1 MAAGVD
7 STVDSA
13 VNAPAG
19 ASLRLHLLGSLAIT
33 RDAHAVA
40 LPASRKLRALLAYLV
55 LAPRPVGRSRLC
67 ELLWEGPN
75 DPRGELRGCL
85 SKIRSAIETPERRRV
100 IALEDTVQLDL
111 SDCFVDVLEIERA
124 IGAGLESMSVERK
137 RDLVSLFAG
146 DFLHGL
152 EIPDSPMFA
161 GWLTAQRRRFRG
173 CQAALLE
180 QLSQGEDDQA
190 LVYLDQWLQLAPFDR
205 RAHENLLRGL
215 ARRGQR
221 REGEEHL
228 AAAASLFEAEGLD
241 AAPLRAA
248 WRDSLAR
255 DRSAPAGPSVIAP
268 ATAVTLVPGVPDSTA
283 QRASIA
289 VMPFV
294 DPASERSG
302 RGGIAEALAY
312 DVTVRLAKL
321 RSMFVIAQ
329 GSVFALHERRIGAEE
344 AGRMLNVDYVVGGTA
359 RLIGERLSVSVEL
372 IETRSARVVWS
383 EVLNQKLD
391 DAFKVLDE
399 IGDRIV
405 SSIAGEIETVERNRA
420 ILRPPNSLN
429 AWEAHHRGLWHMY
442 RFTSAEN
449 AQARHFFE
457 TALRLDPSFA
467 RAHAALS
474 FTYFQEAFQGWGPR
488 AEATE
493 RAYATAS
500 QSLLVDERDPAA
512 HGAMGRALWLRGRN
526 QPAIESLE
534 RAADLS
540 PNFSLAH
547 YTHGFVHAQAGDP
560 EAAILAL
567 DRARSLSPYDPMV
580 FAMLASRAMALVRA
594 GRYREAAEW
603 AVKGASRPTARAHIQ
618 AIAAYCLA
626 LSGSLDEAR
635 TLAATIRQMAPGY
648 SITDFLTAFQFDA
661 TGVER
666 FRWAAERLGM
676 G

>member
-7 STVDSA
+7 LSVD
-13 VNAPAG
+13 APASV
-19 ASLRLHLLGSLAIT
+19 SLRVHLLGDFAIT
-33 RDAHAVA
+33 RDGHAVA
-40 LPASRKLRALLAYLV
+40 LPASRKLRALLGYLA
-55 LAPRPVGRSRLC
+55 LAQRPVGRSRLC

-100 IALEDTVQLDL
+100 IALEDAVQLDL
-111 SDCFVDVLEIERA
+111 SDAFVDVLEIERA
-124 IGAGLESMSVERK
+124 IGSGLETLSIERK
-137 RDLVSLFAG
+137 RSLAGLFTG
-146 DFLHGL
+146 DFLQGL
-152 EIPDSPMFA
+152 DVPDSPMFT

-173 CQAALLE
+173 CQTALLE
-180 QLSQGEDDQA
+180 ELSQGEDDQA
-190 LVYLDQWLQLAPFDR
+190 LVHLDQWLQLAPFDR

-228 AAAASLFEAEGLD
+228 SAAVALFEAEGLD
-241 AAPLRAA
+241 AAPLRAT
-248 WRDSLAR
+248 WRECLAR
-255 DRSAPAGPSVIAP
+255 HRSAPGAPS
-268 ATAVTLVPGVPDSTA
+268 TVTLASDALPIPAASP

-359 RLIGERLSVSVEL
+359 RLIGERLSVSMEL

-383 EVLNQKLD
+383 EILNQKLD

-405 SSIAGEIETVERNRA
+405 ASIAGEIETVERNRA

-442 RFTSAEN
+442 RFTPAEN
-449 AQARHFFE
+449 SQARHFFE

-493 RAYATAS
+493 RAYVAAS

-526 QPAIESLE
+526 QNAIEELE
-534 RAADLS
+534 RAIDLS

-547 YTHGFVHAQAGDP
+547 YTLAFVHSQSGDP
-560 EAAILAL
+560 AVAL
-567 DRARSLSPYDPMV
+567 KASDHARALSPFDPLL
-580 FAMLASRAMALVRA
+580 FGMLGSRAMALVRM
-594 GRYREAAEW
+594 GRYEESADW
-603 AVKGASRPTARAHIQ
+603 AVKAAARPNAHVHIH
-618 AIAAYCLA
+618 AIAAYSLA
-626 LSGSLDEAR
+626 LADSLTEAR
-635 TLAATIRQMAPGY
+635 AHMATIRRVAPAY
-648 SITDFLTAFQFDA
+648 SVSDFLSAFHFDA
-661 TGVER
+661 NGAER
-666 FRWAAERLGM
+666 FRCAAERLESG
-676 G
+676 

>member
-1 MAAGVD
+1 MAASVDLSVD
-7 STVDSA
+7 SVAS
-13 VNAPAG
+13 P
-19 ASLRLHLLGSLAIT
+19 SLRVQLLGSLAIT
-33 RDAHAVA
+33 RGAQAVV

-85 SKIRSAIETPERRRV
+85 SKIRSAIETPDRRRV

-111 SDCFVDVLEIERA
+111 EGCFVDVLEIERA
-124 IGAGLESMSVERK
+124 IGAGLETLPVERK
-137 RDLVSLFAG
+137 RALVGWFAG
-146 DFLHGL
+146 DFLQGL

-173 CQAALLE
+173 CQTALLE
-180 QLSQGEDDQA
+180 QLSLGEDDQA
-190 LVYLDQWLQLAPFDR
+190 LVHLEQWLQLAPFDR

-215 ARRGQR
+215 ARREQL

-228 AAAASLFEAEGLD
+228 ASVSALFEAEGLD
-241 AAPLRAA
+241 AAPLRAV
-248 WRDSLAR
+248 WRESLAR
-255 DRSAPAGPSVIAP
+255 DRSKPAAPSVITLASDAP
-268 ATAVTLVPGVPDSTA
+268 PLPQAAP

-294 DPASERSG
+294 DPSSERSG

-359 RLIGERLSVSVEL
+359 RLMGERLSVSVEL

-383 EVLNQKLD
+383 EILNQKLD

-405 SSIAGEIETVERNRA
+405 GSIAGEIETVERNRA

-442 RFTSAEN
+442 RFTAAEN

-457 TALRLDPSFA
+457 TALRLDPGFA

-488 AEATE
+488 AEAAE
-493 RAYATAS
+493 RAYAAAG

-526 QPAIESLE
+526 ESAIEELE
-534 RAADLS
+534 RAIDLS

-547 YTHGFVHAQAGDP
+547 YTLAFVHAQAGDP
-560 EAAILAL
+560 AAAIAAS
-567 DRARSLSPYDPMV
+567 DRARALSPFDPLL
-580 FAMLASRAMALVRA
+580 FAMLASRGIALARM
-594 GRYREAAEW
+594 GRYEESSEW
-603 AVKGASRPTARAHIQ
+603 AVKAAARPNAHVHIH
-618 AIAAYCLA
+618 AIAAYSLA
-626 LSGSLDEAR
+626 LAGSLTEAR
-635 TLAATIRQMAPGY
+635 AHMARIHRMSPGY
-648 SITDFLTAFQFDA
+648 SVSDFLSAFQFDA
-661 TGVER
+661 NGVER
-666 FRWAAERLGM
+666 FRRAAEHLAAG
-676 G
+676 